1 MFAFIVTLGIVVDDA
16 IVVGENVYFYRQQ
29 GMPKLEAAVNGAR
42 DIAMPVTFSVLTNMV
57 TFMPLFF
64 VPGFMGKIFKE
75 IPAVV
80 ITVFFISLIESLFI
94 LPAHLSHKGK
104 RREGRFLP
112 KLHDW
117 QQRFS
122 AFFIR
127 FVWSIPVTGHF
138 SVLSCA
144 GVMSLFQLG

>member
-1 MFAFIVTLGIVVDDA
+1 
-16 IVVGENVYFYRQQ
+16 
-29 GMPKLEAAVNGAR
+29 MPKLEAAVNGAR

-127 FVWSIPVTGHF
+127 LVYTRYGPFLSFVLRWRYVSF
-138 SVLSCA
+138 SVGLMILLLAFGFIKS
-144 GVMSLFQLG
+144 GRMGF